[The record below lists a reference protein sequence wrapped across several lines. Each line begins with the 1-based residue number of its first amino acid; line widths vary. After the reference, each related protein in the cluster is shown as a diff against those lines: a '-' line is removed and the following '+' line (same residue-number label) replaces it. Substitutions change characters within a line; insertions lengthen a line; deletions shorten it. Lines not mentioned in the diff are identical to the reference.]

1 MSKKGLHNKNSIKI
15 NSYDDNNIINNNHN
29 KKIVSIDVNII
40 YFTHSRI
47 RPIFTGCNKLI
58 SDTLHEI
65 VNGKIS
71 IKNIPLITIIESNG
85 NYFSLNNR
93 RLYLFKM
100 LAEMNL
106 LDNNDNTVLH
116 NNTDVMSSNQ
126 NMILAYYKKA
136 SHKEKLKYIVNNY
149 TLHAKLMSSPHEDKI
164 INNTYP
170 HDDDGSDN
178 NGDSYDCNGANNNNK
193 NNDVDKTLSG
203 TINID
208 PRRQSEENII
218 GDDIDHEVV
227 DVDIIIST
235 SLLTTINNLT
245 ITANSGNYDTSSTV
259 ISTTTSTDDDID
271 KDDDNISNSNANFT
285 TTTTT
290 SSSFSISKS
299 KYEKNKKLYN
309 NNDNNSNINNIDNNN
324 INNSSSNDNRSNNA
338 VGDQKGK
345 ETIKYNNVF
354 VKGNS
359 KIVNY
364 NDDNRIMRN
373 ILSIPI
379 IKKEIKNIDKLILK
393 GKINVVRSILDDW
406 IVNNIINDEQ
416 YCYLC
421 RQYNIL

>member
-1 MSKKGLHNKNSIKI
+1 MSKKGLHNKNSMKI
-15 NSYDDNNIINNNHN
+15 NSNDDNNIINNNHN

-71 IKNIPLITIIESNG
+71 IKNIPLITIIENNG

-106 LDNNDNTVLH
+106 LDNNDNTVHH

-126 NMILAYYKKA
+126 NMIQAYYKKA

-149 TLHAKLMSSPHEDKI
+149 TLHAKLMSSSHYS
-164 INNTYP
+164 INNSYP
-170 HDDDGSDN
+170 HDDDCGDN
-178 NGDSYDCNGANNNNK
+178 DGDSHDCNDANNNNK
-193 NNDVDKTLSG
+193 SNDGDKILSG

-208 PRRQSEENII
+208 PRGQSEENII
-218 GDDIDHEVV
+218 GDDIDHTVM

-235 SLLTTINNLT
+235 SVLTAINDLT

-271 KDDDNISNSNANFT
+271 KDDENVSNSNTNFT

-290 SSSFSISKS
+290 SSFSISKS

-309 NNDNNSNINNIDNNN
+309 NNDNNSNINNNNNNNINSNNNNNNNNNSNNNNNNNNN
-324 INNSSSNDNRSNNA
+324 INNSSSNDYRSNNA
-338 VGDQKGK
+338 VRDQKGK

-354 VKGNS
+354 VIGNS
-359 KIVNY
+359 K
-364 NDDNRIMRN
+364 
-373 ILSIPI
+373 L
-379 IKKEIKNIDKLILK
+379 
-393 GKINVVRSILDDW
+393 
-406 IVNNIINDEQ
+406 
-416 YCYLC
+416 
-421 RQYNIL
+421 

>member
-1 MSKKGLHNKNSIKI
+1 MSKKGLHNKNSMKI
-15 NSYDDNNIINNNHN
+15 NSNDDNNIINNNHN

-65 VNGKIS
+65 LNGKIS
-71 IKNIPLITIIESNG
+71 IKNIPLITIIENNG

-126 NMILAYYKKA
+126 NMIQAYYKKA

-149 TLHAKLMSSPHEDKI
+149 TLHAKLMSSSHYS
-164 INNTYP
+164 INNSHS
-170 HDDDGSDN
+170 HDDDGGGVND
-178 NGDSYDCNGANNNNK
+178 GDSHDCNDANNNK
-193 NNDVDKTLSG
+193 SNDGDKTLSG

-208 PRRQSEENII
+208 PRGQSEENII
-218 GDDIDHEVV
+218 GDDIDHTVV

-245 ITANSGNYDTSSTV
+245 ITSNSGNYDTSRTV
-259 ISTTTSTDDDID
+259 ISTTTTSTDDDID

-290 SSSFSISKS
+290 SSFSISKS

-309 NNDNNSNINNIDNNN
+309 NNDNNSNINN
-324 INNSSSNDNRSNNA
+324 NNSRSNDYRSNNA

-354 VKGNS
+354 VIGNS
-359 KIVNY
+359 KIVSY

-379 IKKEIKNIDKLILK
+379 IKKDIKNIDKLILK
-393 GKINVVRSILDDW
+393 GKVNVVRSILDDW

-421 RQYNIL
+421 RHYNIL